1 MEGEKRRKQLPVN
14 VIRHD
19 VFNVVY
25 VLSLFLID
33 ILYITTGSGFWWLWY
48 LTMAYFILDGL
59 WVRLTCL
66 GRIG

>member
-1 MEGEKRRKQLPVN
+1 MQGEKKSKQLPAN

-19 VFNVVY
+19 VFNIVY

-33 ILYITTGSGFWWLWY
+33 LLFMTTGYGFWWLWY

-59 WVRLTCL
+59 WVSLMRV
-66 GRIG
+66 GM